1 MNTFQYTTHAQE
13 VVFSPGSVRRLGDL
27 TDRFGWRRVLVCTTA
42 HSRLRGHLAAVEEAL
57 GHRLA
62 ATYEDVQPHVPESQ
76 VRQAVAIAAEHRI
89 VAVIGLGG
97 GSAIGTAKA
106 VGAALGEHGTD
117 QQLRAEST
125 AERIRVAVVAIPTT
139 YAGSEMTPVFGV
151 TRYENGTSRKVT
163 TSDPGVVPQLVLYD
177 PLLTLDLPPR
187 VTAGTGINAMAHC
200 IEALYSI
207 SRNPLSTAAALAGL
221 QATAQAL
228 PRCYATGDDAE
239 ARAEMLAGAFLAGT
253 ALSNVAMGLH
263 HGICHVLGGA
273 TGAAHGDLNAVMLP
287 HVIRFNLDATAPLLA
302 PAAEAMGLASAG
314 LSVQAA
320 TEAVARRVADWVAA
334 MRLPNRLRE
343 LGVREEQLP
352 EFARMAFVNRTVQNN
367 PKRIV
372 DEAQLGALLR
382 QAW

>member
-1 MNTFQYTTHAQE
+1 MDAFRYITHAQE
-13 VVFSPGSVRRLGDL
+13 VVFSPGSVRRLGEL
-27 TDRFGWRRVLVCTTA
+27 SERFGWRRVLLCTTA
-42 HSRLRGHLAAVEEAL
+42 HSRPRGHLAAVEEAL

-76 VRQAVAIAAEHRI
+76 VRQAAAIATEHRI
-89 VAVIGLGG
+89 DAVIGLGG

-106 VGAALGEHGTD
+106 VSAVLWEQGAD
-117 QQLRAEST
+117 QQPGAET
-125 AERIRVAVVAIPTT
+125 IAERVRVAVIAITTT
-139 YAGSEMTPVFGV
+139 YAGSEMTPVYGV
-151 TRYENGTSRKVT
+151 TYEENGVSRKVT
-163 TSDPGVVPQLVLYD
+163 ASDPGVVPHLIIYD
-177 PLLTLDLPPR
+177 PQLTLTLPPR
-187 VTAGTGINAMAHC
+187 VTAGTGINATAHC

-207 SRNPLSTAAALAGL
+207 SRNPLSTAAAIAGL
-221 QATAQAL
+221 RAIAHAL
-228 PRCYATGDDAE
+228 PRCYAVGDDEE

-253 ALSNVAMGLH
+253 ALSNVVMGLH

-314 LSVQAA
+314 TSAEAA
-320 TEAVARRVADWVAA
+320 TEGVARRVDELASD
-334 MRLPNRLRE
+334 MHLPKRLRE

-352 EFARMAFVNRTVQNN
+352 ELARTAFASRTVQNN
-367 PKRIV
+367 PKPIGDV
-372 DEAQLGALLR
+372 GQIESLLR